1 MNAFYNAYQQV
12 LIEKSL
18 LFQKLLQKIKLII
31 KNHLSFSYPPD
42 LYKRYPP
49 NAEKTSHKIAPMKAF
64 VVSLLDTKGCKIA
77 KTKEANAILRKSFP
91 NSSNNFF
98 ISIYKRIKDLFCKKH
113 IKIWEL

>member
-1 MNAFYNAYQQV
+1 MNVFYSAYQQV
-12 LIEKSL
+12 LTRKLL
-18 LFQKLLQKIKLII
+18 LFQIQLQKIKPII

-49 NAEKTSHKIAPMKAF
+49 NAEKTSHKIAPIKAF
-64 VVSLLDTKGCKIA
+64 VFSLLDTNGCKIA

-98 ISIYKRIKDLFCKKH
+98 ISIYKHIKDLYCNKY
-113 IKIWEL
+113 IEIWEQ